1 MEEETQTLEYQIDND
16 SRRFQYISQTL
27 GGKRHFKFWNNY
39 SPLLW
44 IVCFMRQF
52 YNSVSKDD
60 YFALRNGFIAV
71 SEITTITNMKLP
83 HRDFMHGGYTY

>member
-1 MEEETQTLEYQIDND
+1 
-16 SRRFQYISQTL
+16 
-27 GGKRHFKFWNNY
+27 
-39 SPLLW
+39 
-44 IVCFMRQF
+44 MRQF

-83 HRDFMHGGYTY
+83 HWDFMHGGYAYWYSSINKNLIVKFIICDGS